1 MSSSGPRDRPHRS
14 HLRPACF
21 ACRRRKS
28 RCKLEAH
35 SPEPV
40 CLMCRVHSTPCSFPA
55 HGEVDAAA
63 AKTPIPRR
71 RKNARRLP
79 TATADTPVQPIAAS
93 FTQLSSTT
101 TAVLGNDSSIDGF
114 GTDGRIWL
122 GDEGNTR
129 LPVAQQHTPLSVDD
143 AEHENRHIIGPVA
156 TADSQVLA
164 TYLSVATNHTRGLRL
179 IRPMTTHVG
188 KPVMFAAVQKR
199 PIGLLASQSVTHL
212 KCEIIEKLLEP
223 HVKTAIDV
231 YVKLAAACPS
241 LLPILIVMTNIK
253 IVADIF
259 RRPTPVYPSYI
270 KIHFGHSITQQKTA
284 YRLRC
289 YALFTGIVSLIGN
302 SYPNWQD
309 TDLRIFVSS
318 GIKRPKPP
326 TQSYTWPPVF
336 RPLLQYC

>member
-1 MSSSGPRDRPHRS
+1 MSSSGPRDRPYRS

-231 YVKLAAACPS
+231 YVILTASRLS
-241 LLPILIVMTNIK
+241 LLPLLVI
-253 IVADIF
+253 
-259 RRPTPVYPSYI
+259 
-270 KIHFGHSITQQKTA
+270 IT
-284 YRLRC
+284 
-289 YALFTGIVSLIGN
+289 
-302 SYPNWQD
+302 
-309 TDLRIFVSS
+309 
-318 GIKRPKPP
+318 
-326 TQSYTWPPVF
+326 
-336 RPLLQYC
+336 